1 MSDEPSSTD
10 PPDSPPG
17 PQAPRPVVFIFAAA
31 FVVAM
36 FLNMVS
42 KGSDAL
48 TMFLASSA
56 LLTIGVDVGKMIG
69 RR

>member
-1 MSDEPSSTD
+1 MSTQPDA
-10 PPDSPPG
+10 PP
-17 PQAPRPVVFIFAAA
+17 PQTPAPRPIVFVFAAA

-42 KGSDAL
+42 EGSDTL
-48 TMFLASSA
+48 TMFLASAA

>member
-1 MSDEPSSTD
+1 MSTQPEA
-10 PPDSPPG
+10 
-17 PQAPRPVVFIFAAA
+17 PQTPAPRPIVFVFAAA

-42 KGSDAL
+42 EGSDTL
-48 TMFLASSA
+48 TMFLASAA